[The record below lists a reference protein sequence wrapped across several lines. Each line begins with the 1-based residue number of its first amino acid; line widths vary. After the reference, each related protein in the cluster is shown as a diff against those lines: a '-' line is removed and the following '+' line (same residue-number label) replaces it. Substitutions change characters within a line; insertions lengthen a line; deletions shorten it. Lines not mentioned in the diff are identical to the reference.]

1 MAYNIG
7 MKTYEGV
14 LTLIEELKGD
24 MDELERLRDLNKRA
38 WVRIEN
44 GADDVLD
51 FGALAYTIHTIYG
64 VIENY
69 FLRISK
75 FFENS
80 LPPDSWHKT
89 LVERMALNIPGVRP
103 AFIHDK
109 DALKRMM
116 DLLRFRHKFRNL
128 YGEDLDPER
137 TKDVQRNLEEV
148 LSVFP
153 GLHREYC
160 HKLKQIAE
168 MV

>member
-1 MAYNIG
+1 MAYNTG

-14 LTLIEELKGD
+14 LTLIAELKGD
-24 MDELERLRDLNKRA
+24 LEELERLRDLNKRA
-38 WVRIEN
+38 WERIEN

-51 FGALAYTIHTIYG
+51 YGALAYTIHTIYG
-64 VIENY
+64 VMENY

-89 LVERMALNIPGVRP
+89 LLERMALDIPGVRP
-103 AFIHDK
+103 AFIQDE

-116 DLLRFRHKFRNL
+116 TLLRFRHKFRNL
-128 YGEDLDPER
+128 YGEDLDPDR
-137 TKDVQRNLEEV
+137 MKNVQNNLVEV

-160 HKLKQIAE
+160 EKLKTIAE

>member
-1 MAYNIG
+1 MAYKTG
-7 MKTYEGV
+7 MKTYEGI

-24 MDELERLRDLNKRA
+24 MDELERLHDLNKRA

-80 LPPDSWHKT
+80 LPQDSW
-89 LVERMALNIPGVRP
+89 
-103 AFIHDK
+103 
-109 DALKRMM
+109 
-116 DLLRFRHKFRNL
+116 HKFRNL

-137 TKDVQRNLEEV
+137 TQNVQNNLVEV
-148 LSVFP
+148 LSDFP
-153 GLHREYC
+153 ELHREYC
-160 HKLKQIAE
+160 EKLKTIAE
-168 MV
+168 KL